1 MGKKSPTYSRNRLS
15 GVKVSIINCGKAD
28 INEKK
33 KKDKVYVT
41 FTGFRG
47 GLFEESLGHLGD
59 RKGYSEA
66 FRIAVYRMLPSNS
79 LRREMMKNLKTE
91 E

>member
-1 MGKKSPTYSRNRLS
+1 MAHSYGKKADLALS
-15 GVKVSIINCGKAD
+15 MSVKLARAAATFAQCTQED
-28 INEKK
+28 IRR
-33 KKDKVYVT
+33 Y
-41 FTGFRG
+41 
-47 GLFEESLGHLGD
+47 GLTLPQFGALESLGHLGD